1 MNRPFP
7 AYLLLGPESGNKS
20 KRIREILAL
29 CKEFNSGEDAEIHRF
44 YPFETENGEILAAL
58 QNASLFSP
66 YRLVI
71 LAEAENLKA
80 AQAQLIAGYLKKP
93 SDSVTLIITSS
104 QNSVHASLTK
114 VIPTKQREMF
124 WELFENQKKDWIIA
138 YYRKRNI
145 QITRDAIDLMLS
157 LVENN
162 TQDLRI
168 VSQQLASYMGII
180 HEEREKTGPLQITED
195 DIEQYIFHSKSES
208 VFTLFEKLAD
218 RDLEA
223 TLEILQALQLSREAD
238 PIKLFGGLLWQ
249 FRRLYSF
256 MSLIDEGESESV
268 ACNKAA
274 VLGKSAAI
282 RGKHNQKIYHQAS
295 NKYSIPDI
303 QHIISYICTIDGQ
316 MREFGNPL
324 QPVLFDRLIYT
335 IIRHGGVPVTKDDFL
350 MTRVSL

>member
-1 MNRPFP
+1 MNKPFP

-20 KRIREILAL
+20 QRIKEILSL
-29 CKEFNSGEDAEIHRF
+29 CRNFNSGEDAELHRF

-58 QNASLFSP
+58 QNASLFAP

-80 AQAQLIAGYLKKP
+80 AQAQMIAAYLKNP
-93 SDSVTLIITSS
+93 SDTATLIITSA

-124 WELFENQKKDWIIA
+124 WELFDNQKKDWIIS
-138 YYRKRNI
+138 YYRSKNI
-145 QITRDAIDLMLS
+145 QITRDAVDLMLS

-162 TQDLRI
+162 TQDLKV
-168 VSQQLASYMGII
+168 VSQQLASYMGVI
-180 HEEREKTGPLQITED
+180 HEEKEAAGPMKITED

-208 VFTLFEKLAD
+208 VFTLFEKIAD
-218 RDLEA
+218 RDLEG

-256 MSLIDEGESESV
+256 MSLIDEGEPESV

-295 NKYSIPDI
+295 NRYTLPDI

-316 MREFGNPL
+316 MREFGNAL
-324 QPVLFDRLIYT
+324 QPVLYDRLIYT

-350 MTRVSL
+350 KTRVSL